1 MSLMK
6 AFFNNARKPQGLI
19 GKWVM
24 VFMNGHGHKYL
35 AEWAFPFLNIK
46 DGDSILDVGCGGG
59 GNVSRLLAMYPHS
72 MVKGVD
78 YSQTS
83 VDMSKKMNIVEI
95 AKGRCEI
102 CIGNVINLP
111 YDDGSFDIVTAFET
125 VYYWPQIEVSFKQVL
140 RVIKENGRFAIINGA
155 DAEGGMVWDKYI
167 DDMHTYTASELEQL
181 LISSGFARVEIIRN
195 RAIHRLCVI
204 AYKSIK
210 M

>member
-1 MSLMK
+1 MK
-6 AFFNNARKPQGLI
+6 SFFNNARKPQGLI

-24 VFMNGHGHKYL
+24 LFMNGYGHKNL

-59 GNVSRLLAMYPHS
+59 GHVSRLLAMYPHS

-83 VDMSKKMNIVEI
+83 TDMSKKMNIDEI

-102 CIGNVINLP
+102 CRGNVINLP

-140 RVIKENGRFAIINGA
+140 RVMKENGRFAIINGA
-155 DAEGGMVWDKYI
+155 DAEGGMVWDKFI
-167 DDMHTYTASELEQL
+167 DDMHTYTASELEQH
-181 LISSGFARVEIIRN
+181 LISSGFARVETIRN
-195 RAIHRLCVI
+195 RESHSLCVI
-204 AYKSIK
+204 AYKNN
-210 M
+210 